1 MKEQSKYNYFKQIA
15 GRRVERIL
23 EGLDALGNCSSP
35 VTYDYDN
42 QDLLPI
48 FSAITEKL
56 METRQRL
63 ITHSPYN
70 GIPFRLQPPD
80 LVELDGHAFSRQ
92 QLLATEEV
100 MDLLERDGYH
110 FVSLEPVRERYQA
123 AFGDELCWPVPVCS
137 GTHLG
142 CVLLAVQEGLLCLPY
157 DCLNGETYEQFSA
170 QDIKLLTKKQVN
182 LLLNGLRDTYIRLLN
197 VLTDAQTFG
206 LICDHNTGEV
216 NNE

>member
-92 QLLATEEV
+92 QFLATEEV